1 MHKKS
6 STHQLLNKR
15 QTQLN
20 KALICKFAIVRSK
33 YSNCIIVPKLLK
45 IVDTT
50 RGFYSCTDVEKGKPI
65 LIAPERLIGTID
77 SADQLK
83 KLKNLNN
90 KFQHL
95 QKLSKAQLHD
105 IKSQL
110 MESVKS
116 GDAA

>member
-1 MHKKS
+1 MNKKINS
-6 STHQLLNKR
+6 QTVQNKR
-15 QTQLN
+15 KAQLN
-20 KALICKFAIVRSK
+20 KALIGKFAVVRSK

-50 RGFYSCTDVEKGKPI
+50 RGFYSCTDVENGKPI
-65 LIAPERLIGTID
+65 LIAPERLIRTID

-83 KLKNLNN
+83 ELKNLNN
-90 KFQHL
+90 RFQHL
-95 QKLSKAQLHD
+95 QKLTKAQLHD

-110 MESVKS
+110 IKSVNS

>member
-1 MHKKS
+1 MNKKINS
-6 STHQLLNKR
+6 QTVQNKHQAK
-15 QTQLN
+15 LN
-20 KALICKFAIVRSK
+20 KALIGKFAVVRSK

-50 RGFYSCTDVEKGKPI
+50 RGFYSCTDVENGKPI

-83 KLKNLNN
+83 ELKNLNN

-105 IKSQL
+105 IKAQL
-110 MESVKS
+110 MKSVKS
-116 GDAA
+116 GEIA

>member
-1 MHKKS
+1 MDKKPL
-6 STHQLLNKR
+6 TQQMLNKR
-15 QTQLN
+15 QAMLN
-20 KALICKFAIVRSK
+20 KKLIGKFAVVRSK

-50 RGFYSCTDVEKGKPI
+50 RGFYSCTDVENGKSI
-65 LIAPERLIGTID
+65 LIAPERLIGTIN

-83 KLKNLNN
+83 ELKNLNN
-90 KFQHL
+90 RFQHL
-95 QKLSKAQLHD
+95 QKLTKAQLHD

-110 MESVKS
+110 IESVNS

>member
-1 MHKKS
+1 MKKKINS
-6 STHQLLNKR
+6 QTVQNKCKA
-15 QTQLN
+15 QLN
-20 KALICKFAIVRSK
+20 KALIGKFAVVRSK

-50 RGFYSCTDVEKGKPI
+50 RGFYSCTDVENGKPI

-83 KLKNLNN
+83 ELKNLNN

-105 IKSQL
+105 IKAQL
-110 MESVKS
+110 IESVNS
-116 GDAA
+116 GNAT

>member
-1 MHKKS
+1 MNNKINSQTLQHKRKA
-6 STHQLLNKR
+6 LLNKS
-15 QTQLN
+15 
-20 KALICKFAIVRSK
+20 LIGKFAVVRSK

-83 KLKNLNN
+83 ELKNLNN
-90 KFQHL
+90 RFQHL

-105 IKSQL
+105 IKAQL
-110 MESVKS
+110 MKSVKT
-116 GDAA
+116 GAEG

>member
-1 MHKKS
+1 MQNKPLNQQSK
-6 STHQLLNKR
+6 NKR
-15 QTQLN
+15 QVKLN
-20 KALICKFAIVRSK
+20 KELIGKFAIVRSK

-45 IVDTT
+45 IIDTT
-50 RGFYSCTDVEKGKPI
+50 RGFYSCTDVENGKPI
-65 LIAPERLIGTID
+65 LIAPERLMGTID

-83 KLKNLNN
+83 ELKHLNN

-105 IKSQL
+105 IKAQL

>member
-1 MHKKS
+1 MNKKINS
-6 STHQLLNKR
+6 QTVQNKR
-15 QTQLN
+15 QAKLN
-20 KALICKFAIVRSK
+20 KALIGKFAIVRSK

-50 RGFYSCTDVEKGKPI
+50 RGFYSCTDVENGKPI

-77 SADQLK
+77 TADQLK
-83 KLKNLNN
+83 ELKNLNN
-90 KFQHL
+90 RFQHL

-105 IKSQL
+105 IKAKL
-110 MESVKS
+110 MKSVKS

>member
-1 MHKKS
+1 MDKK
-6 STHQLLNKR
+6 TFTQHAQNNRKVKPNKG
-15 QTQLN
+15 
-20 KALICKFAIVRSK
+20 LIGKFAIVRSK

-50 RGFYSCTDVEKGKPI
+50 RGFYSCTDVENGNPI

-83 KLKNLNN
+83 ELKNLNN
-90 KFQHL
+90 RFQHL

-105 IKSQL
+105 IKAQL
-110 MESVKS
+110 MKSVKS
-116 GDAA
+116 GEVT